1 MELLGVRVENGK
13 PVGEFETFTI
23 DDLFYAEAFRPKAN
37 HILPLFHTRKGT
49 FTVLTTLDEHYEA
62 FSKYEC
68 IKLLDSSVFANI
80 NNIEYAKQDG
90 RGAIVYFKDYPIPVA
105 VSRDRKKNIR
115 HLMTKSLS

>member
-13 PVGEFETFTI
+13 PVGDFDTFTI
-23 DDLFYAEAFRPKAN
+23 DDLYFAEAFQPKAN

-49 FTVLTTLDEHYEA
+49 FTVLTTLEEHYEA

-68 IKLLDSSVFANI
+68 IKLIDSRRFANI
-80 NNIEYAKQDG
+80 NNIEYARPQG
-90 RGAIVYFKDYPIPVA
+90 RGAIAYFKDYHIPVP

-115 HLMTKSLS
+115 HLMTKSL